1 MRVLPPRANIRGAFT
16 LVELLVVI
24 AIIGVLVAL
33 LLPAVQA
40 AREAARRNQCANNL
54 KQLGLGAQ
62 NFVDNKGFLP
72 PNRLG
77 NVPNTA
83 PTTTAWLTWAVVMLP
98 YIEQQTYYQLW
109 DETQTYAW
117 HPESTTRRAVPV
129 YFCPS
134 RRRPNEAFSTN
145 EADGGKSGG
154 LSDYAACAGQGNN
167 DGFGANGVQNVEA
180 NGVMIGGKWEADTT
194 LTRLLK
200 WQGTVRVAS
209 ITDGTSNTFLLGEKH
224 VRKLNAAGTGRFVF
238 GTADDRTVYS
248 ENNHNNFRRF
258 GGLGADGVVYSLA
271 QYVDTASVQA
281 VDNRKFGSRHTGVCQ
296 FVVCDG
302 SVKPIPNNINIT
314 TLGRLANREDG
325 GSIGD
330 Y

>member
-1 MRVLPPRANIRGAFT
+1 MRCVPAKSPPHSAFT

-40 AREAARRNQCANNL
+40 ARESARRSQCSNHL

-62 NFVDNKGFLP
+62 NFADVKGWLP

-83 PTTTAWLTWAVVMLP
+83 PASTAWLTWAVVILP
-98 YIEQQTYYQLW
+98 FIEQQSYYSQW
-109 DETQTYAW
+109 DETQTYAF
-117 HPESTTRRAVPV
+117 HPESTTRRAVPI

-134 RRRPNEAFSTN
+134 RRRPNEAFSQN

-154 LSDYAACAGQGNN
+154 LSDYAACAGNGNN
-167 DGFGANGVQNVEA
+167 DGIGINGVPNAEA
-180 NGVMIGGKWEADTT
+180 NGAMIGGKWEANAE

-200 WQGTVRVAS
+200 WQSIVRIAT
-209 ITDGTSNTFLLGEKH
+209 ITDGTSNTFLMGEKH
-224 VRKLNAAGTGRFVF
+224 VRRMNAAGTARFIF

-248 ENNHNNFRRF
+248 MNNSNNFRRF
-258 GGLGADGVVYSLA
+258 AGLGGDDVAYSLA
-271 QYVDTASVQA
+271 TFVESQSVQA
-281 VDNRKFGSRHTGVCQ
+281 VDNRKFGSRHPTVCQ
-296 FVVCDG
+296 FVFCDG
-302 SVKPIPNNINIT
+302 SVKGIQTNIDLRILT
-314 TLGRLANREDG
+314 RLANREDG
-325 GSIGD
+325 EPIGEF
-330 Y
+330 